1 MWRCCDRLYQS
12 CRYYLAQSHIDV
24 EGLNNVEHLY
34 RACHDLGGNGTGTE
48 LYSRVKALPIRR
60 SKTMDINIMGIT
72 GVAGITVICYL
83 LGLAVKQTPLATKWL
98 PTLCGLAGGLLA

>member
-1 MWRCCDRLYQS
+1 MGIFAVGLAGVWARTCKRLKTQSAEQRAVKEACVALLHDRLYQS

-48 LYSRVKALPIRR
+48 LYSRVKALPIREE
-60 SKTMDINIMGIT
+60 
-72 GVAGITVICYL
+72 
-83 LGLAVKQTPLATKWL
+83 
-98 PTLCGLAGGLLA
+98 